1 MTGKE
6 NAEYASLRY
15 EMILMKIGFVVNLP
29 YFIEQGETFS
39 IKEKQK
45 VKWMLFQERVC
56 WYFTRVIETH
66 SYIQIM
72 IDP

>member
-29 YFIEQGETFS
+29 YFIE
-39 IKEKQK
+39 
-45 VKWMLFQERVC
+45 
-56 WYFTRVIETH
+56 
-66 SYIQIM
+66 
-72 IDP
+72 